1 MKSFKKDLLK
11 KSLFRALSI
20 LDKKTIRPVLK
31 CIHIS
36 PYEGLIE
43 LFATD
48 LEICLKQ
55 VIECNTSLE
64 KNFCIELKEF
74 YELLNEIPEE
84 EITFNLK
91 DKSLE
96 ILGKKL
102 KYTLPLFD
110 ETEYPVID
118 LEPENSFYL
127 NKKILLEGIHKTSH
141 AMSGDEKK
149 AYLNGLFFD
158 FSEKKFKIIG
168 LDGYRLGLFSSEEIV
183 SISETFILRK
193 KSIFE
198 LKKLLEEFDQE
209 QFECFFKNQMFCV
222 KFSKE
227 IYFSARV
234 LSRTFPQYQDIIP
247 VEKIFSF
254 EIEKDILVAALK
266 RLLIVANKNTQ
277 DVFCTFSDQ
286 TLILATEDV
295 HLSTGVEELPAKI
308 EGPSKKLR
316 FNIKYLLESLQPF
329 SNTKIKFSPSNGPVL
344 INVLNTPEYLGVIM
358 PLDA

>member
-31 CIHIS
+31 CIHLS
-36 PYEGLIE
+36 PYDGMIE

-55 VIECNTSLE
+55 VIQCNTSLE

-74 YELLNEIPEE
+74 YELLHEIPEE
-84 EITFNLK
+84 EIKFSLK

-96 ILGKKL
+96 ITGKKL

-110 ETEYPVID
+110 ETEYPIID

-127 NKKILLEGIHKTSH
+127 NKKILLEGIQKTSY
-141 AMSGDEKK
+141 AMSLDEKK
-149 AYLNGLFFD
+149 VYLNGLFFD

-168 LDGYRLGLFSSEEIV
+168 LDGYRLGLFSSEEKV
-183 SISETFILRK
+183 STQETFILRK
-193 KSIFE
+193 KSIIE
-198 LKKLLEEFDQE
+198 LKKLLEEFE
-209 QFECFFKNQMFCV
+209 EESFECFFKNQMFCV

-227 IYFSARV
+227 IIFSARV

-247 VEKIFSF
+247 LDKNFSF
-254 EIEKDILVAALK
+254 EVDKDTLVAALK

-277 DVFCTFSDQ
+277 DVFCTFSDE
-286 TLILATEDV
+286 TLILATEEV
-295 HLSTGVEELPAKI
+295 NSSTGIEELNVKI
-308 EGPSKKLR
+308 EGSTKKLR

-329 SNTKIKFSPSNGPVL
+329 TSTTIRFSPSDGPVL